1 MDKQRVDEW
10 LQLYVDAW
18 KTYDRKEIGDL
29 FSEAAEYRYHPY
41 DEPIRG
47 RAAIMESWL
56 KEPDRPGS
64 FDARYHAIAID
75 GDVAVTAGSSTYF
88 DQHGRIDKVY
98 DNLFVLRFDGEGR
111 CKEFTEW
118 YLKRPSASSA
128 GA

>member
-10 LQLYVDAW
+10 LQRYVDAW
-18 KTYDRKEIGDL
+18 KTYDRKKIGDL
-29 FSEAAEYRYHPY
+29 FSETAEYRYHPY
-41 DEPIRG
+41 DEPIKG
-47 RAAIMESWL
+47 RAAIVESWL

-64 FDARYHAIAID
+64 FDARYHTIAVD
-75 GDVAVTAGSSTYF
+75 GDVAVATGTSTYF
-88 DQHGRIDKVY
+88 NHNGKIDKVY

-118 YLKRPSASSA
+118 FLKRPSASSA